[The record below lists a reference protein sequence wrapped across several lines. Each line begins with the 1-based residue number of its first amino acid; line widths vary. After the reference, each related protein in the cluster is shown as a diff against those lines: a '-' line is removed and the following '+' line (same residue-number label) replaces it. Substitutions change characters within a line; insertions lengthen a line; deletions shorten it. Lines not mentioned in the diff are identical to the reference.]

1 MSMSRHLLVA
11 FAVVVLGFVPAV
23 AAAQEVRVAEADS
36 VIRMDFNSTLVNTA
50 VPPVLLG
57 AAQLPS
63 LQRPVTFERRS
74 NRPSALMLSLY
85 ASTAA
90 MQALDVHSTLN
101 AFKHGAV
108 EANPMMTGVA
118 KNKAAFIALKAGMA
132 ASTILAS
139 RNMAK
144 RNKVAAI
151 ATMVAIN
158 SAYAF
163 VISHNYKV
171 ARNQR

>member
-1 MSMSRHLLVA
+1 MSRRVLVA
-11 FAVVVLGFVPAV
+11 VVALVALGVLPKI
-23 AAAQEVRVAEADS
+23 AAAQGTPSADTPVVRS
-36 VIRMDFNSTLVNTA
+36 LDFSGALVNTA
-50 VPPVLLG
+50 VPPILLG
-57 AAQLPS
+57 ATQLPS
-63 LQRPVTFERRS
+63 LQRPVAFERPS

-90 MQALDVHSTLN
+90 MQMLDVHSTLT
-101 AFKHGAV
+101 AVKQGAS
-108 EANPMMTGVA
+108 ESNPLMKGLA
-118 KNKAAFIALKAGMA
+118 SNKAAFIAMKAGVA

-151 ATMVAIN
+151 ATMIAIN

-163 VISHNYKV
+163 VVNHNYKV

>member
-1 MSMSRHLLVA
+1 MSRRLLVA
-11 FAVVVLGFVPAV
+11 FAVVVLGLVPAV
-23 AAAQEVRVAEADS
+23 AGAQELRVADADS
-36 VIRMDFNSTLVNTA
+36 VVRRDLNASLVNTT

-63 LQRPVTFERRS
+63 LQRPVTFDRPS
-74 NRPSALMLSLY
+74 NRPSTLMLSLY

-90 MQALDVHSTLN
+90 MQALDVHSTLS
-101 AFKHGAV
+101 ALKLGAV
-108 EANPMMTGVA
+108 EANPMMKGVA
-118 KNKAAFIALKAGMA
+118 RNKAAFIALKAGMA

-144 RNKVAAI
+144 RNKIAAI
-151 ATMVAIN
+151 ATMVAVN
-158 SAYAF
+158 TAYAF